1 MTDTADPADVDE
13 PGSSGAAATAEA
25 DPPVGAAT
33 TEGTAAPRAT
43 YVDHQLKQGLR
54 RRPSGERPPL
64 PKHLDRATILWLGLA
79 GMVGV
84 VWIILVSDD
93 EVARTI
99 GIAEGKLVIEVA
111 QHRVEALTSVLTTL
125 DGWFFTWLVPL
136 VGWPAMITMA
146 IFKRWRHFV
155 LFLLSL
161 LVVVIVGGIAEDLI
175 RRARPFGV
183 TILGDWNGWAQPSRP
198 VMMGTAVLVGAYCC
212 LVPTGRWRTIVALG
226 SAALVFLF
234 AAMEIYLGV
243 AHPTD
248 EITAML
254 IGGAIPLLMFRWFA
268 PENVFP
274 ISYKR
279 GGNSAHLD
287 VGGERGAAI
296 RKAVEEQLGMTVL
309 DVKPLGA
316 PGSAGSTPLRLTV
329 SFQLTGDEGQ
339 LFAKLLAQSH
349 LRSDRTYKLFRTL
362 AYGRLEDETKFQT
375 VRRLIQAEDYL
386 GLRFAAAGIKVP
398 KTYGIVEIT
407 PESEYLLVTDF
418 LDGFGEIGEADVDVE
433 VIDNSLAIVRRMWD
447 TGLAHRDIKPANL
460 MTKGAEVAVID
471 VGFSQ
476 VRPTPWRQA
485 IDLANMMMV
494 LALRSDPELVYQ
506 RALLLFTEDDIA
518 EAFAASRSITVPTQL
533 RQYLKADGRDLPA
546 AFRALAPPRQPIKIQ
561 RWSARRVGLA
571 LGVVLGGLGLLIL
584 FIANL
589 QAIGLLPS

>member
-1 MTDTADPADVDE
+1 MTDTEA
-13 PGSSGAAATAEA
+13 A
-25 DPPVGAAT
+25 DPPH
-33 TEGTAAPRAT
+33 AT
-43 YVDHQLKQGLR
+43 YVDDHLQQGLR

-64 PKHLDRATILWLGLA
+64 PKHLDRATIIWLGLSA
-79 GMVGV
+79 MVAV
-84 VWIILVSDD
+84 VWIILASDD
-93 EVARTI
+93 EVARSI
-99 GIAEGKLVIEVA
+99 SIAEDRFVIAVA
-111 QHRVEALTSVLTTL
+111 ERRSAGMTDLLRTI

-136 VGWPAMITMA
+136 VGWPALITMA

-155 LFLLSL
+155 LFCLSL
-161 LVVVIVGGIAEDLI
+161 LVVVVLGGIAEELI

-183 TILGDWNGWAQPSRP
+183 TILGEWSGWSQPSKP
-198 VMMGTAVLVGAYCC
+198 VMMGTAVLVGAYCS
-212 LVPTGRWRTIVALG
+212 LVPTGRWRTIVAIVG
-226 SAALVFLF
+226 ASLVMVFG
-234 AAMEIYLGV
+234 AIEIYLGV

-268 PENVFP
+268 PETIFP
-274 ISYKR
+274 ISYQR

-316 PGSAGSTPLRLTV
+316 PGSAGSTPLKLTV
-329 SFQLTGDEGQ
+329 AFELTGEESQ

-398 KTYGIVEIT
+398 KTHGIVEIT

-418 LDGFGEIGEADVDVE
+418 LDGYGEIGDADVDVE
-433 VIDNSLAIVRRMWD
+433 VIDNALAIVRRMWD

-460 MTKGAEVAVID
+460 MTKGSDVAVID

-485 IDLANMMMV
+485 IDLANMMLV
-494 LALRSDPELVYQ
+494 LALRTTPELVYE
-506 RALLLFTEDDIA
+506 RALLLFTEYDIA

-533 RQYLKADGRDLPA
+533 RQHLKADGRDLGA
-546 AFRALAPPRQPIKIQ
+546 TFRALAPPRKPIKIQ
-561 RWSARRVGLA
+561 RWSARRIGLA
-571 LGVVLGGLGLLIL
+571 LGVVLGGLTLVLL